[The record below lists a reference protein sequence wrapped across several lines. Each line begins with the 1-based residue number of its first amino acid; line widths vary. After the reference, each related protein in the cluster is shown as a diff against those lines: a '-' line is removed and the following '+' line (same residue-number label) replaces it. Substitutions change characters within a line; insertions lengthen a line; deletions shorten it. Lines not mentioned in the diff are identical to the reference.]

1 VLRII
6 GLLFIPQVAES
17 YKSDSGSAQEQV
29 QVQVQESVDAFTH
42 AAEKA
47 GIKVSAPAPSSAPV
61 DAGPEHEEIDI
72 AAAARE
78 HAEKTLEKGAT
89 YADAAKD
96 VVDAKV
102 NGDV

>member
-1 VLRII
+1 VLRFI
-6 GLLFIPQVAES
+6 GLLCIPQVAES
-17 YKSDSGSAQEQV
+17 YKSDSASAQE

-78 HAEKTLEKGAT
+78 HAEETLEKGAT

-96 VVDAKV
+96 VVDEKV
-102 NGDV
+102 NGDA